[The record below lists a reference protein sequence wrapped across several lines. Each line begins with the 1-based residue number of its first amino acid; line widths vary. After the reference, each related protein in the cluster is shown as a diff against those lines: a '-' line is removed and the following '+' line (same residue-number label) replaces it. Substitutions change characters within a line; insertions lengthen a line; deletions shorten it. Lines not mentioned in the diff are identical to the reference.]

1 MKNPKQPFGQAPK
14 PQTPDAVRAWISV
27 VKAYNL
33 CDGVLASRLAALGL
47 STAEHEILV
56 NLLRE
61 PGLNQQALVK
71 RCFNAKSHVSAL
83 LQGLQK
89 RGLLKREIDP
99 TDARAKQLF
108 LLAPGKKL
116 AEKCMAIQNHVVAL
130 MAEPLEPAELALIQD
145 TMGRINEV
153 LELEMLK
160 LQA

>member
-1 MKNPKQPFGQAPK
+1 MKYPTQSQSATLEPQA
-14 PQTPDAVRAWISV
+14 PDAVRAWISV

-61 PGLNQQALVK
+61 PGLNQQALAK

-89 RGLLKREIDP
+89 RGLLKREVDP

-116 AEKCMAIQNHVVAL
+116 AEKCMAIQSHVVAI
-130 MAEPLEPAELALIQD
+130 MAGPLEPSELGLIQD